1 MQEQKIW
8 KKSKFTTFVDHER
21 AEFTG
26 QPYNLKSK
34 ERQAPAQRKR
44 TPALAYLEQA
54 VLHVGKESS
63 AKFVSGLV

>member
-1 MQEQKIW
+1 M
-8 KKSKFTTFVDHER
+8 DHER

-26 QPYNLKSK
+26 RPYNLKSK
-34 ERQAPAQRKR
+34 ERQAPAQRER

-63 AKFVSGLV
+63 AEFVSGLG